1 MKVPS
6 ISSGFYL
13 IGTPIQ
19 GEEGVDETMRLARY
33 QQSNMESYGV
43 LVDHEIICLLA
54 LPKALKYS
62 PPLNFSQLIALG
74 NNGTKIVE
82 QMMKSSTQKEKRDAT
97 IDLDDVTLLAPILEP
112 PKIVCLGL
120 NYKDHAEE
128 QGKNTPDEPVIF
140 MKPRTAI
147 VGPGQPIIRPK
158 LVKQLDYEA
167 ELAIVI
173 GEKGKNIPVSE
184 AKRYVFGYTVFND
197 VSARDIQFKDKQWT
211 RGKSFD
217 TFAPMGPCI
226 TTTNQVKNPNNLVVR
241 TRVNDE
247 LRQNSSTKNMVFN
260 VYEIIHH
267 LSQVM
272 TLEAGDVIATGTP
285 AGVGVFMKPKPKFLS
300 PGDLVEVEIDKIG
313 TLRNT
318 VSKGR

>member
-1 MKVPS
+1 MKLVR
-6 ISSGFYL
+6 YL
-13 IGTPIQ
+13 H
-19 GEEGVDETMRLARY
+19 
-33 QQSNMESYGV
+33 SNMESYGV
-43 LVDHEIICLLA
+43 LVDHTTICLLA
-54 LPKALKYS
+54 LPKALKCP
-62 PPLNFSQLIALG
+62 PPLTLNELISLG
-74 NNGTKIVE
+74 NRGIKIVE
-82 QMMKSSTQKEKRDAT
+82 QLMKSSAQNEKRNAT
-97 IDLDDVTLLAPILEP
+97 ISVDDVTLLAPIHSP

-128 QGKNTPDEPVIF
+128 QGKEIPDEPVLF

-147 VGPGQPIIRPK
+147 IGPDQPIIRPK

-167 ELAIVI
+167 ELAVVI

-184 AKRYVFGYTVFND
+184 AKKHIFGYTAFND

-226 TTTNQVKNPNNLVVR
+226 TTVNQIEDPNNLAVR
-241 TRVNDE
+241 TRVNGE

-272 TLEAGDVIATGTP
+272 TLEPGDIIATGTP
-285 AGVGVFMKPKPKFLS
+285 AGVGVFMKPKPMFLS
-300 PGDLVEVEIDKIG
+300 PGDLVEVEIEKIG
-313 TLRNT
+313 VLRNI
-318 VSKGR
+318 VSKDV

>member
-1 MKVPS
+1 MAKA
-6 ISSGFYL
+6 
-13 IGTPIQ
+13 
-19 GEEGVDETMRLARY
+19 VDEVMRLARY
-33 QQSNMESYGV
+33 LHSNMESYGI
-43 LVDHEIICLLA
+43 LADNEIICLLA
-54 LPKALKYS
+54 LPKALKHP
-62 PPLNFSQLIALG
+62 PPLTLDELIALG
-74 NNGTKIVE
+74 SKGTKIVE
-82 QMMKSSTQKEKRDAT
+82 QLMKSSAQNEKRNAT
-97 IDLDDVTLLAPILEP
+97 ISLDDVTLLAPILAP

-128 QGKNTPDEPVIF
+128 QGKEIPDEPILF

-147 VGPGQPIIRPK
+147 IGPEQTIIRPK
-158 LVKQLDYEA
+158 MVKQLDYEA

-184 AKRYVFGYTVFND
+184 AKKYIFGYTAFND

-226 TTTNQVKNPNNLVVR
+226 TTADQIEDPGNLGVC
-241 TRVNDE
+241 TRVNGE

-260 VYEIIHH
+260 VYEVVYH

-272 TLEAGDVIATGTP
+272 TLEPGDIIATGTP

-300 PGDLVEVEIDKIG
+300 PGDLVEVEIEEIG
-313 TLRNT
+313 TLRNM
-318 VSKGR
+318 VSKE